1 MTNCR
6 SGTDGSDVVR
16 LGGEGWVG
24 GVVLLENAVG
34 EWKACASAL
43 ALVKCST
50 GIALIMCSS
59 SSISNNTLNTGIQ
72 GSIWTGVL
80 TPDKAFS

>member
-1 MTNCR
+1 MTDRR
-6 SGTDGSDVVR
+6 SGTDGGDIVR
-16 LGGEGWVG
+16 LGGEGRVG

-34 EWKACASAL
+34 EWKPCASAL

-59 SSISNNTLNTGIQ
+59 SSISNNTLNMGIQ
-72 GSIWTGVL
+72 R
-80 TPDKAFS
+80 